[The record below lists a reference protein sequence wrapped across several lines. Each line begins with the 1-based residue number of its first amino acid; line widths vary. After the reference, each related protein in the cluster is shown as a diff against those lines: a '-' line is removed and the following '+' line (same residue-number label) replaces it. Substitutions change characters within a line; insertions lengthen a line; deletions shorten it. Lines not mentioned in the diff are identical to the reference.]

1 MVVRAERVVEIS
13 APREQVWEFIDDPEK
28 RARPI
33 SVVTDF
39 ELLDNGKA
47 IWHVALP
54 LPLTDRTFRIET
66 EDRKREPPEYV
77 EFVGTSKAF
86 RVIGEHEL
94 VETAEG
100 TELHNTFTVEGRLP
114 GVETFFKRNID
125 DELENLERAILDDVA
140 AQQD

>member
-1 MVVRAERVVEIS
+1 MVVRAERVVVIP
-13 APREQVWEFIDDPEK
+13 APREQVWEFIDDAEK

-33 SVVTDF
+33 SVVRDF
-39 ELLDNGKA
+39 ELLDDGKA

-54 LPLTDRTFRIET
+54 LPITDRTFQIET
-66 EDRKREPPEYV
+66 EDRKRVPPEYV

-94 VETAEG
+94 SETDDG

-114 GVETFFKRNID
+114 GVEAFFKRNID
-125 DELENLERAILDDVA
+125 DELENLEQAILDDVA
-140 AQQD
+140 AEKD

>member
-1 MVVRAERVVEIS
+1 MVVRAERVVVIP

-54 LPLTDRTFRIET
+54 LPITDRTFQIET
-66 EDRKREPPEYV
+66 EDRKRTPPEYV

-86 RVIGEHEL
+86 RVVGEHEL
-94 VETAEG
+94 IATDGG

-114 GVETFFKRNID
+114 GVESFFKRNID
-125 DELENLERAILDDVA
+125 SELENLEQAIVDDVLGPE
-140 AQQD
+140 